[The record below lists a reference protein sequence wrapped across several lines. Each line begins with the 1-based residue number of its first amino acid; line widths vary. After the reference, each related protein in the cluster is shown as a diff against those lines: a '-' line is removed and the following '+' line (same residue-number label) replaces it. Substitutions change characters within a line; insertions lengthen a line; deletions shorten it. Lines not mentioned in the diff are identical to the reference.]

1 MLEIEGVVV
10 LRVARGS
17 AADRAG
23 LKGAILTPDG
33 EVIPK
38 DVIIAVQGESV
49 DSVSKL
55 LARIDDFS
63 VGDTVRLTVMR
74 NEQTREIDV
83 VLQPGV

>member
-1 MLEIEGVVV
+1 M
-10 LRVARGS
+10 RVARGS

-23 LKGAILTPDG
+23 LKGAILTPTG
-33 EVIPK
+33 VIPK
-38 DVIIAVQGESV
+38 DVIVAVQAESV

-55 LARIDDFS
+55 LARIDDFR